1 LSPPCLLLTE
11 RELRETVPLDASAL
25 VAVEES
31 FTLLARGPVEMPMPM
46 GIEIPEHEGE
56 VHVKGAYVRGLPGFA
71 VKIAS
76 GFNANNRRGLPT
88 SSGMLALLS
97 SETGFPLALLLDNA
111 YLTDLRT
118 ALAGAVAA
126 RHLARAQVDT
136 AGIVGTGVQARL
148 QLEALRL
155 VRPFGNAVVWGRNP
169 EAAQRYAQEMS
180 AALGLPVSPLPSV
193 AEVMRRADVVVTTT
207 PSRAPLIHTRD
218 VHEGLHITAMGSD
231 GPGKQELDPAI
242 LRRADRVVC
251 DRKTQCF
258 RLGELQHGLAAGTIR
273 EESAIDELGEI
284 TSGQKP
290 GRRTDGEVTVCDL
303 TGVGVQDTAIALFAY
318 GRAREKGVGTL
329 LGGQG

>member
-1 LSPPCLLLTE
+1 LPPPCLLVSE
-11 RELRETVPLDASAL
+11 RELRALVALDLSAL
-25 VAVEES
+25 AAVEES
-31 FTLLARGPVEMPMPM
+31 FTLLSRGAVEMPMPM
-46 GIEIPEHEGE
+46 GLEIPEHEGE
-56 VHVKGAYVRGLPGFA
+56 VHVKSAYVRGLPGFA

-76 GFNANNRRGLPT
+76 GFYANPRRGLPT

-111 YLTDLRT
+111 YLTDVRT

-136 AGIVGTGVQARL
+136 AGVVGTGVQARM

-155 VRPFGNAVVWGRNP
+155 VRPFREAVVWGRSP
-169 EAAQRYAQEMS
+169 EAAQRYAHEMS
-180 AALGLPVSPLPSV
+180 AALGLPVTPV
-193 AEVMRRADVVVTTT
+193 ASAAETARRADVVVTAT
-207 PSRAPLIHTRD
+207 PARAPLLHSRD
-218 VHEGLHITAMGSD
+218 LHEGIHVTAMGSD

-242 LRRADRVVC
+242 FRRADRVVC
-251 DRKTQCF
+251 DRKAQCF

-284 TSGQKP
+284 TSGDKP

-303 TGVGVQDTAIALFAY
+303 TGVGVQDTAIALYAY
-318 GRAREKGVGTL
+318 ERARQAGVGTL
-329 LGGQG
+329 LGG